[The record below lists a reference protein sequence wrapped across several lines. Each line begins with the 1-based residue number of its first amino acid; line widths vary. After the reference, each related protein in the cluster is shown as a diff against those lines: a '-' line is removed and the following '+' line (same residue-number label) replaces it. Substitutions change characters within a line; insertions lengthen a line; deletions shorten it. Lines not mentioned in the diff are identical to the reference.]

1 MLIDT
6 HAHLNFKAFKK
17 DLDDV
22 INRAKE
28 SGIEKIIIPGAKI
41 NSSKKAIEISQKYAS
56 CFAAVGIHPHHAY
69 EYTSLLDSKE
79 VRSARD
85 NLESL
90 VRERKVVAVGEIGLD
105 YHEYKDYPPIS
116 EENKKQQKEL
126 LILQINLAQET
137 NLPII
142 FHCRNAYDDQ
152 LEIITHYSKSTVK
165 QIIGVFHCFSGEKN
179 HLEKILSLG
188 FYIGFD
194 GNITY
199 RENSIL
205 QDLVKYTPLDRLL
218 LETDSPFLAPIK
230 HRGSRNEPSY
240 LPLIVSFIA
249 SLHKKK
255 ISQISE
261 ITSGSA
267 LKLFNL

>member
-17 DLDDV
+17 DLSEV
-22 INRAKE
+22 IKRANNV
-28 SGIEKIIIPGAKI
+28 GVIKIIIPGAKLD
-41 NSSKKAIEISQKYAS
+41 SSIEAVKIAQTYPS
-56 CFAAVGIHPHHAY
+56 CYAAVGIHPHHIQ
-69 EYTSLLDSKE
+69 EFVNTEKTTFTSKL
-79 VRSARD
+79 
-85 NLESL
+85 
-90 VRERKVVAVGEIGLD
+90 RELATNKKVVAIGEIGLD
-105 YHEYKDYPPIS
+105 YHQYSNYPPVS
-116 EENKKQQKEL
+116 PKNKKNQEVL
-126 LILQINLAQET
+126 FLLQISIAQEK
-137 NLPII
+137 NLPVII
-142 FHCRNAYDDQ
+142 HCRRAYDD
-152 LEIITHYSKSTVK
+152 IIRIIKSYIIDSKK
-165 QIIGVFHCFSGEKN
+165 GLKAVFHCFSGEKK
-179 HLEKILSLG
+179 HLRYVLNMG

-199 RENSIL
+199 GENSIL

-255 ISQISE
+255 MSQISE